1 MGTTHDVLRRKRLIF
16 YFCKDTQVKKRKT
29 LTACIMRLGQIIQL
43 VPQCD
48 GGHRAVFGLH
58 SVKAITEAL
67 FDPPDVIRRRGRSGR
82 GGGDGWRIHGNK
94 RVHK

>member
-16 YFCKDTQVKKRKT
+16 FLQRYLSQKTQKK

-82 GGGDGWRIHGNK
+82 GG
-94 RVHK
+94 

>member
-1 MGTTHDVLRRKRLIF
+1 
-16 YFCKDTQVKKRKT
+16 
-29 LTACIMRLGQIIQL
+29 MRLGQIIQL

-48 GGHRAVFGLH
+48 GGHRAVFSLH

-67 FDPPDVIRRRGRSGR
+67 FDPTDVIRRRGRSGR
-82 GGGDGWRIHGNK
+82 GGGDGWWIHGNK